1 MMTMT
6 VDELMV
12 HFDEMDNDHAMT
24 ADGFDGAIIGAGE
37 DCSGPV
43 VIYDYDKVIEIL
55 MAMDMD
61 YETAVEYYDFN
72 ILGSGGSGMPV
83 FQDIK
88 VIPG

>member
-55 MAMDMD
+55 VAMDMD
-61 YETAVEYYDFN
+61 WDTQRTDGAIRRLVKAWT
-72 ILGSGGSGMPV
+72 STV
-83 FQDIK
+83 
-88 VIPG
+88 